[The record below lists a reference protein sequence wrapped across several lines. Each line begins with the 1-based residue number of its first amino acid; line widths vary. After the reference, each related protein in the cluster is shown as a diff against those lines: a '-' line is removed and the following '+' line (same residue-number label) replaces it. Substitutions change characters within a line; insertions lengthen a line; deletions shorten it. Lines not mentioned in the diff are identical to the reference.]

1 MKRYL
6 LKRFSL
12 SILSLWAIFTFVSL
26 LIRIIPGD
34 PVVMMLGE
42 NAPQANIEKLRKELG
57 LDKPFYVQYLNDLN
71 GLLHGDLK
79 KSWIT
84 GRDNLKTILNKY
96 PATIELAVASMV
108 FAIIVSFPL
117 GILGGLKKDTFWEKS
132 ATFVSVMGISFP
144 HFALGPVLIL
154 FFSIFIPIFPV
165 SGRGGISH
173 LILPAITL
181 GSGLS
186 AYLTKMIKKSIQN
199 ELQKPYVLF
208 AHAKG
213 LGRFQVIKNHVLKNS
228 LIPVITLMGLQF
240 GVLLS
245 GAVITET
252 IFSWPG
258 IGQLLIRS
266 IQSRDYPLT
275 QATILAISFT
285 YIFVTAFV
293 DFLYTLLDPRIKF
306 YER

>member
-1 MKRYL
+1 MKKYF
-6 LKRFSL
+6 LKRMVLSL
-12 SILSLWAIFTFVSL
+12 LSLWAIFTFVSL

-57 LDKPFYVQYLNDLN
+57 LDKPFYIQYLNDLN

-84 GRDNLKTILNKY
+84 GRDNLKTILDRY
-96 PATIELAVASMV
+96 PATIELAIASMI
-108 FAIIVSFPL
+108 FAILISFPL
-117 GILGGLKKDTFWEKS
+117 GILGGFKKNSIWEKG
-132 ATFVSVMGISFP
+132 ATSISVLGISFP
-144 HFALGPVLIL
+144 HFALGPILIL
-154 FFSIFIPIFPV
+154 FFSILIPIFPV

-173 LILPAITL
+173 IILPAITL

-186 AYLTKMIKKSIQN
+186 AYLTKMVKKSIQN
-199 ELQKPYVLF
+199 ELKKPYVLY
-208 AHAKG
+208 AYAKG
-213 LGRFQVIKNHVLKNS
+213 LTKFQVVKNHVLKNS
-228 LIPVITLMGLQF
+228 LIPVVTLMGLQF
-240 GVLLS
+240 GILLS
-245 GAVITET
+245 GAIITET

-266 IQSRDYPLT
+266 IQSRDYPLA

-285 YIFVTAFV
+285 YIVVTAFV
-293 DFLYTLLDPRIKF
+293 DFIYTLLDPRIKF
-306 YER
+306 YDR